1 MEEARLPNAPLP
13 APAPTDLKPV
23 SPALHTQVEH
33 VNVTLEQMRLTQS
46 RLQDLETRLADMTG
60 ECAGILDR
68 WARNDERH
76 ASAVIELHGRLSE
89 WNDLERRLLNESA
102 SRIHQFERSL
112 QHEWKAI
119 QQKHEEPLQR
129 LNEQAQRVTET
140 CLTAIDSA
148 VQGFGRAEARLAAIE
163 QHLHQEFGDLSREV
177 REAVAELRQTAQAA
191 PKRPW
196 AFDNVVKL
204 HNELRAEAN
213 DTGDV
218 MLMSPPK
225 AAGNVALARMPMA
238 PATEREFSASPAAV
252 APVVIEEPERNAA
265 DDEAAP
271 ARTSMPEIRHE
282 PIVTRG
288 RDSARKTIEPSAVME
303 SAETEGTRPARM
315 RWLVVGAVL
324 LGLAAVAVY
333 VQMESRVREASRRA
347 EAAERGVSE
356 TREAAREQLAEIARN
371 ADSRVAT
378 AQQAAK
384 SAQMVASIVSAP
396 DAQRFELSGR
406 GSAQSASGQ
415 MLWSRE
421 QGLSVTLNRMP
432 PAAEGSHYHVWL
444 DGPSSTV
451 SLGPI
456 VADSEGRVQL
466 LLTPTSEFPQTLV
479 GVRVTIEPPAAS
491 PRPSGPIV
499 VVSRPAFAHAPS

>member
-1 MEEARLPNAPLP
+1 MEEARLPNASLP
-13 APAPTDLKPV
+13 APAPTDAQPS
-23 SPALHTQVEH
+23 SPPFQLQLEH
-33 VNVTLEQMRLTQS
+33 VNVTLEQMRQTHG
-46 RLQDLETRLADMTG
+46 RLQDLESRLADMTG

-112 QHEWKAI
+112 QHEWKALH
-119 QQKHEEPLQR
+119 QKHEEPLQR

-148 VQGFGRAEARLAAIE
+148 VEGFGRAEARLAAIE

-204 HNELRAEAN
+204 HNELRSEAN

-225 AAGNVALARMPMA
+225 AAGHVAFARMPLATVPA
-238 PATEREFSASPAAV
+238 PEPVSPQESIAPVIVEGPDPGASNDHVVPSRAAV
-252 APVVIEEPERNAA
+252 PDAITIAA
-265 DDEAAP
+265 
-271 ARTSMPEIRHE
+271 S
-282 PIVTRG
+282 V
-288 RDSARKTIEPSAVME
+288 PSAAWTAPDTNAR
-303 SAETEGTRPARM
+303 AEIVEDEGASTARN
-315 RWLVVGAVL
+315 RWLIVGTVL
-324 LGLAAVAVY
+324 LGLAAFAFY
-333 VQMESRVREASRRA
+333 VRMESRVQEASLRA
-347 EAAERGVSE
+347 SAAERGVSE
-356 TREAAREQLAEIARN
+356 TRQAAREQLAEIARN
-371 ADSRVAT
+371 ADSRVAS
-378 AQQAAK
+378 AQQAAQ

-406 GSAQSASGQ
+406 GSASAATGQ

-421 QGLSVTLNRMP
+421 QGLSLTLNGLP
-432 PAAEGSHYHVWL
+432 PAPDGWHYHVWL
-444 DGPSSTV
+444 DGSSSTV

-456 VADSEGRVQL
+456 VADSVGRAQL
-466 LLTPTSEFPQTLV
+466 LLTPTSEFPAVLV
-479 GVRVTIEPPAAS
+479 GTRVTMEPSTVSA
-491 PRPSGPIV
+491 RPSGPIV
-499 VVSRPAFAHAPS
+499 VVSRPAFVHAPS

>member
-13 APAPTDLKPV
+13 APAPTDLKPA
-23 SPALHTQVEH
+23 SPSLHIQVEH

-177 REAVAELRQTAQAA
+177 REAVAELRQSAQAA

-225 AAGNVALARMPMA
+225 AAGNVALARMPMP
-238 PATEREFSASPAAV
+238 PATEPEFSASPTAD
-252 APVVIEEPERNAA
+252 APIIIEEPHHTEAY
-265 DDEAAP
+265 DEAGPVRA
-271 ARTSMPEIRHE
+271 SIPEPLQA

-288 RDSARKTIEPSAVME
+288 RDSARVIETSAALDDEQTE
-303 SAETEGTRPARM
+303 SAGPTRN

-324 LGLAAVAVY
+324 LAIAAVAFY
-333 VQMESRVREASRRA
+333 VQMESRVSEASRRA
-347 EAAERGVSE
+347 AAAERGVSE
-356 TREAAREQLAEIARN
+356 TREAAREQLAEMARA
-371 ADSRVAT
+371 ADSRIAT

-384 SAQMVASIVSAP
+384 AAQMVASIVAAP
-396 DAQRFELSGR
+396 DVQRFELTGR
-406 GSAQSASGQ
+406 GPAQSASGQ

-421 QGLSVTLNRMP
+421 QGLSVTLNGMP

-466 LLTPTSEFPQTLV
+466 LLTPTSEFPRTLV
-479 GVRVTIEPPAAS
+479 GVRVTIEPPTGS

-499 VVSRPAFAHAPS
+499 VVSRPAFAQAPS